1 MYTVVGVD
9 QDQAD
14 VVGAPLKRYASA
26 DILVHN
32 LLVPP
37 SIVVDPGHLHGYCVH
52 GVHQPLEE
60 GHVTRVWSHDVG
72 GERQTVWVPNPMVMV
87 RERHT

>member
-14 VVGAPLKRYASA
+14 VAGTLLQRYAST
-26 DILVHN
+26 DIPVHYILVSSS
-32 LLVPP
+32 V
-37 SIVVDPGHLHGYCVH
+37 VVDPGHLHGYCVH
-52 GVHQPLEE
+52 SVHQSLGE
-60 GHVTRVWSHDVG
+60 GHVARVWSHDVG
-72 GERQTVWVPNPMVMV
+72 GVRKTIRVSDAMVVM